1 MNQTTA
7 TSLARCSS
15 RHHLAL
21 RAYRGYWVS
30 TRRQCAG
37 RQVLI
42 GAVAH
47 DLRGEDAA
55 FEREPDT
62 AVTIEAGFDR
72 GRAHGGHC
80 ERNPER

>member
-1 MNQTTA
+1 
-7 TSLARCSS
+7 
-15 RHHLAL
+15 
-21 RAYRGYWVS
+21 
-30 TRRQCAG
+30 
-37 RQVLI
+37 VLI

-62 AVTIEAGFDR
+62 AVRIEAGFDR